1 MFKNQPYLTK
11 GVNERIPLLTQLFLW
26 NLIEN
31 MSVEKDYAQFF
42 YLSEENGRQK
52 IVHKQEHPEYQ
63 REYLLDTKPV
73 TETVFVID
81 DGSHTTMLL
90 GRNTDE

>member
-1 MFKNQPYLTK
+1 MFTNQPYLTK

-31 MSVEKDYAQFF
+31 
-42 YLSEENGRQK
+42 GRQK
-52 IVHKQEHPEYQ
+52 IVHKQEQPEY
-63 REYLLDTKPV
+63 RKEYLLDTKTV

-81 DGSHTTMLL
+81 DGTHTTMLL
-90 GRNTDE
+90 GEEY

>member
-26 NLIEN
+26 DLIDKLDEP
-31 MSVEKDYAQFF
+31 KDYIQFF

-52 IVHKQEHPEYQ
+52 ITHKQEKPEYKH
-63 REYLLDTKPV
+63 EYLLDTKPV

-81 DGSHTTMLL
+81 DGTHTTMLL
-90 GRNTDE
+90 GEEY